1 MNQYGAQVHCRPGCT
16 QGELLDMLSLLDEN
30 ALLSI
35 EAGSNSSPAH
45 VKLLISE
52 DEVRQVLAT
61 GDRCS
66 FFKNLLDTDVLAESK
81 VRKQPRFGC

>member
-1 MNQYGAQVHCRPGCT
+1 
-16 QGELLDMLSLLDEN
+16 MLSLLDEN

-35 EAGSNSSPAH
+35 EAGTNSSPTH

-61 GDRCS
+61 GDGCS
-66 FFKNLLDTDVLAESK
+66 FFKNLLNTDVLEESK